1 MVGLVLLVEKRTGRS
16 MLEMSRV
23 AGRRGE
29 HTSGKSSDPAPSENS
44 LKESENLSQ
53 QLVRPFVF
61 PV

>member
-1 MVGLVLLVEKRTGRS
+1 